1 MTTDNAKT
9 TFVLV
14 PGAWHPPS
22 CFDLVAAP
30 LRTAGYRVVCPAL
43 ASVGAEPP
51 VADHQRDVAVVRR
64 AIEEETHGRGQDV
77 VVFMHSYGGLVGTEA
92 CRGLAHKR
100 LLVDAEK
107 EGGGAAPGGGG
118 GGEGGVVK
126 LIYCAALMLLE
137 GK

>member
-1 MTTDNAKT
+1 MRTDNART

-30 LRTAGYRVVCPAL
+30 LRAAGYRVVCPAL

-51 VADHQRDVAVVRR
+51 VTDHQRDVAVVRR
-64 AIEEETHGRGQDV
+64 AIEEETRGRGQDV

-100 LLVDAEK
+100 LLVDGAK
-107 EGGGAAPGGGG
+107 YKGRGGGA
-118 GGEGGVVK
+118 GGVVK